1 MAVTSFRRDILLDKE
16 MVLLPFFY
24 FIKEKESKMTWIYLI
39 FAGILEVVWATSMK
53 LSENFSRLGYS
64 MVTILGMVLSF
75 AFLARALKDL
85 PMSLAYPIWTGIGAI
100 GTVVVGI
107 VFLKDQLSP
116 LAYFFLIL
124 VVIGIIGLKMTSGH

>member
-1 MAVTSFRRDILLDKE
+1 MAITSFRRDILLDKE
-16 MVLLPFFY
+16 MVLLPFFLFY
-24 FIKEKESKMTWIYLI
+24 QEKESKMTWIYLI
-39 FAGILEVVWATSMK
+39 LAGILEVVWATSMK

-64 MVTILGMVLSF
+64 MLTILGMVLSF
-75 AFLARALKDL
+75 VFLARALKDL

-116 LAYFFLIL
+116 LAYLFLIL

>member
-1 MAVTSFRRDILLDKE
+1 
-16 MVLLPFFY
+16 
-24 FIKEKESKMTWIYLI
+24 
-39 FAGILEVVWATSMK
+39 
-53 LSENFSRLGYS
+53 
-64 MVTILGMVLSF
+64 MVTILGMILSF
-75 AFLARALKDL
+75 VFLARALKDL

-116 LAYFFLIL
+116 LTYLFLIL

>member
-1 MAVTSFRRDILLDKE
+1 
-16 MVLLPFFY
+16 
-24 FIKEKESKMTWIYLI
+24 MTWIYLI

-64 MVTILGMVLSF
+64 MVTILGMVSSF
-75 AFLARALKDL
+75 VFLARALKDL

>member
-1 MAVTSFRRDILLDKE
+1 MAITSLRRDILLDKE

-64 MVTILGMVLSF
+64 MVTILGMILSF
-75 AFLARALKDL
+75 VFLARALKDL

-107 VFLKDQLSP
+107 IFLKDQLSP
-116 LAYFFLIL
+116 LAYLFLIL

>member
-1 MAVTSFRRDILLDKE
+1 MAITSFRRDILLDKE
-16 MVLLPFFY
+16 MVLLPFFLFY
-24 FIKEKESKMTWIYLI
+24 QEKESKMTWVCLI
-39 FAGILEVVWATSMK
+39 LAGILEVVWATSMK

-64 MVTILGMVLSF
+64 MLTILGMVLSF
-75 AFLARALKDL
+75 VFLARALKDL

-116 LAYFFLIL
+116 LAYLFLIL

>member
-1 MAVTSFRRDILLDKE
+1 MAVTSFRRDILWDKE

-75 AFLARALKDL
+75 VFLARALKDL

>member
-1 MAVTSFRRDILLDKE
+1 MAITFFRRDILLDRE

-64 MVTILGMVLSF
+64 MVTILGMVFSF
-75 AFLARALKDL
+75 
-85 PMSLAYPIWTGIGAI
+85 
-100 GTVVVGI
+100 
-107 VFLKDQLSP
+107 VFLG
-116 LAYFFLIL
+116 
-124 VVIGIIGLKMTSGH
+124 VR

>member
-1 MAVTSFRRDILLDKE
+1 
-16 MVLLPFFY
+16 
-24 FIKEKESKMTWIYLI
+24 MTWIYLI

-53 LSENFSRLGYS
+53 LSKNFSRLDYS

-75 AFLARALKDL
+75 VFLARALKEL
-85 PMSLAYPIWTGIGAI
+85 PMSLVYPIWTGIGAI

-116 LAYFFLIL
+116 LAYLFLIL
-124 VVIGIIGLKMTSGH
+124 VVIGIIVLKMTSGH

>member
-64 MVTILGMVLSF
+64 MVTILGMVSSF
-75 AFLARALKDL
+75 VFLARALKDL

-116 LAYFFLIL
+116 LAYFYLIL

>member
-1 MAVTSFRRDILLDKE
+1 
-16 MVLLPFFY
+16 
-24 FIKEKESKMTWIYLI
+24 MTWIYLI

-53 LSENFSRLGYS
+53 LSKNFSRLGYS

-75 AFLARALKDL
+75 VFLARALKEL
-85 PMSLAYPIWTGIGAI
+85 PMSLGYPIWTGIGAI

-116 LAYFFLIL
+116 LAYLFLIL
-124 VVIGIIGLKMTSGH
+124 VVIGIIVLKMTSGH

>member
-1 MAVTSFRRDILLDKE
+1 MAITSLRRDILLDKE

-64 MVTILGMVLSF
+64 MVTILGMILSF
-75 AFLARALKDL
+75 VFLARALKDL
-85 PMSLAYPIWTGIGAI
+85 PMSLAYPIWIGIGAI

-107 VFLKDQLSP
+107 IFLKDQLSP
-116 LAYFFLIL
+116 LAYLFLIL

>member
-1 MAVTSFRRDILLDKE
+1 MAITSFRRDILLDKE
-16 MVLLPFFY
+16 MVLLPFY
-24 FIKEKESKMTWIYLI
+24 QEKESKMTWIYLI

-75 AFLARALKDL
+75 VFLARALKEL

-116 LAYFFLIL
+116 LAYLFLIL

>member
-1 MAVTSFRRDILLDKE
+1 
-16 MVLLPFFY
+16 
-24 FIKEKESKMTWIYLI
+24 MTWIYLI

-53 LSENFSRLGYS
+53 LSENFSRFGYS
-64 MVTILGMVLSF
+64 MITILGMVLSF
-75 AFLARALKDL
+75 VFLARALKEL
-85 PMSLAYPIWTGIGAI
+85 PMSFAYPIWTGIGAI

-116 LAYFFLIL
+116 LAYLFLIV